1 MKELRVWGETVRS
14 QTDAAPSRLHS
25 QTWHKTHSY
34 FNTTGWPGLTDPS
47 TEQDSV
53 TLASREHL
61 AGINHLKLFF
71 LFNYCCCLSP
81 KRSHRPVT
89 VLPQT
94 TGLWPHLSYS
104 CHCLLWAQECGGHAC
119 CVSPY
124 LLPSLPERFPETT
137 QHREGIFHFYFLLHC
152 NISIL

>member
-25 QTWHKTHSY
+25 QTWHKPHSY

-104 CHCLLWAQECGGHAC
+104 CHCLL
-119 CVSPY
+119 
-124 LLPSLPERFPETT
+124 
-137 QHREGIFHFYFLLHC
+137 
-152 NISIL
+152 